1 MDKLSYYLM
10 VRAVTNLA
18 TDMKGFLEATFLG
31 TVMVKLKVILIY
43 QMYGFLLSSINKAN
57 F

>member
-31 TVMVKLKVILIY
+31 TVMVKFITIL
-43 QMYGFLLSSINKAN
+43 
-57 F
+57 

>member
-1 MDKLSYYLM
+1 M

-31 TVMVKLKVILIY
+31 TVMVNLNYISPKYTKTFLNPLLIY
-43 QMYGFLLSSINKAN
+43 KLA
-57 F
+57 